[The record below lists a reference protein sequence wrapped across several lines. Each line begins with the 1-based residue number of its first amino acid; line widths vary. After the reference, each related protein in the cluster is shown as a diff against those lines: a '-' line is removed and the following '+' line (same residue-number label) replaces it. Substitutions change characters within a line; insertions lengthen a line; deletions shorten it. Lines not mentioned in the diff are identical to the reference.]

1 MNRQALDINRIIEGD
16 CIEVLK
22 TLPDESI
29 DLIFADPPY
38 NLQLNQ
44 QLWRPNQSL
53 VDAVD
58 DDWDQFPDFNSYD
71 DFSQA
76 WLQQCRRI
84 LKSDGAIWVIG
95 SYHNIFR
102 IGKMMQDLGY
112 WFLNDV
118 IWVKTNPMP
127 NFRGV
132 RFTNAHET
140 LIWASKQK
148 KSKYKFNYHAMKNLN
163 EGRQM
168 RSDWIIPL
176 CTGPERLKIN
186 GKKAHST
193 QKPEALLYRIIV
205 SSSNPGDIILD
216 PFFGTGTTGVVAK
229 KLFRSWIGI
238 EQDPTYVKL
247 AQERI
252 DTVENKDFDPIV
264 YDVSDKKR
272 NQKRIPFGRIIDSG
286 LLIPGQELFFM
297 GDRKLKA
304 TILVDGTLKFGKQ
317 NGSIHQTAKHFAGNK
332 PANGWQHWYYED
344 KNGDLKPIDDLR
356 TIIIDQLQLKDG
368 DDFS

>member
-1 MNRQALDINRIIEGD
+1 MNKQALDINRIIEGD
-16 CIEVLK
+16 CIDVMK

-44 QLWRPNQSL
+44 QLWRPNQTL

-58 DDWDQFPDFNSYD
+58 DEWDQFQDFQSYD
-71 DFSQA
+71 EFSQA
-76 WLQQCRRI
+76 WLYQCRRV
-84 LKSDGAIWVIG
+84 LKADGAIWVIG

-102 IGKMMQDLGY
+102 IGKIMQDLGY

-132 RFTNAHET
+132 RYTNAHET
-140 LIWASKQK
+140 LIWASKRQ
-148 KSKYKFNYHAMKNLN
+148 KSKYRFNYHAMKNLN
-163 EGRQM
+163 GGRQM
-168 RSDWIIPL
+168 RSDWTFPL
-176 CTGPERLKIN
+176 CTGPERLKVN

-205 SSSNPGDIILD
+205 STSNPGDIILD

-238 EQDPTYVKL
+238 EQDSNYVKL

-252 DTVENKDFDPIV
+252 DAVANDEFDPVV

-297 GDRKLKA
+297 GDRKLNA
-304 TILVDGTLKFGKQ
+304 TILADGTLKFGKQ
-317 NGSIHQTAKHFAGNK
+317 NGSIHQAAKHFAGNK

-356 TIIIDQLQLKDG
+356 TIIINQLQFKDG
-368 DDFS
+368 EAAS